1 MNFICVQTCVY
12 CDIQDIGAGG
22 NGDYG
27 DADGDDGDADGD
39 DDGEDGDDGD
49 HDGNGNCDY
58 ECDGDHGDGIHLDF
72 LMIRVEW
79 REDTDGTLV
88 QLRE

>member
-1 MNFICVQTCVY
+1 MNSICFQIWVY
-12 CDIQDIGAGG
+12 CDIQDINAGG
-22 NGDYG
+22 NGDY
-27 DADGDDGDADGD
+27 GDADGD

-49 HDGNGNCDY
+49 HDADGNCDY
-58 ECDGDHGDGIHLDF
+58 ECDGDDGVGIHLDF

-88 QLRE
+88 QLGE

>member
-1 MNFICVQTCVY
+1 MNFICFQTCVY

-27 DADGDDGDADGD
+27 DADGDD
-39 DDGEDGDDGD
+39 DGEDGDDG
-49 HDGNGNCDY
+49 NCDY
-58 ECDGDHGDGIHLDF
+58 GCDGDDGDGIHLDF

-88 QLRE
+88 QLGE

>member
-1 MNFICVQTCVY
+1 MNFICVQICIY
-12 CDIQDIGAGG
+12 CDIPDIDAGG
-22 NGDYG
+22 NGDY
-27 DADGDDGDADGD
+27 GDADGD

-88 QLRE
+88 QLGE

>member
-1 MNFICVQTCVY
+1 MNSICFQIWVY
-12 CDIQDIGAGG
+12 CDIQDINAGG

-27 DADGDDGDADGD
+27 DADGDDDC
-39 DDGEDGDDGD
+39 EDGDDGD

-88 QLRE
+88 QLGE